1 MLRLPKATKR
11 IKRHEVMQSLASF
24 RNRHKGETMLVCGC
38 GDSLNQL
45 DNPKQFLTIGVNDV
59 GRRFQPDYLIV
70 VNPCRQ
76 FNYAWNL

>member
-1 MLRLPKATKR
+1 
-11 IKRHEVMQSLASF
+11 
-24 RNRHKGETMLVCGC
+24 MLVCGC